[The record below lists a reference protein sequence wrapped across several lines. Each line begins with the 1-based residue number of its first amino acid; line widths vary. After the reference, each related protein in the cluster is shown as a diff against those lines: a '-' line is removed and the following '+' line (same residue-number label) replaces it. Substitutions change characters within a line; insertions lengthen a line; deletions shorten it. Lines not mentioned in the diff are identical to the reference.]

1 MGWQTL
7 SATQK
12 REAVIALCRQ
22 GLSNDR
28 IAERLGAPSH
38 HAVAGVIRRAKANGH
53 VKDTAAKPVR
63 KRDWDQ
69 AAMQKAANLWRKGW
83 PTSRIAVELGVSRNA
98 IVGIAGRNRDLFPN
112 RSGSPGVGA
121 AKPMPRQP
129 EADIRPPDRQR
140 QNEPSSHRKTTVDP
154 ASQATDTTG
163 KLPVRTKDP
172 APRVDRHHPFE
183 PMPGCEPV
191 TLVDLSP
198 MQCRWPVNGFDGDEP
213 IFCGQCCERDETYCV
228 FHQRIAYRRTDRP

>member
-69 AAMQKAANLWRKGW
+69 AAMQKAANLWHKGW

-98 IVGIAGRNRDLFPN
+98 IVGIAGRNRDLFPD

-121 AKPMPRQP
+121 DKPMPCQP
-129 EADIRPPDRQR
+129 EPDSRPPDRQR
-140 QNEPSSHRKTTVDP
+140 
-154 ASQATDTTG
+154 A
-163 KLPVRTKDP
+163 
-172 APRVDRHHPFE
+172 FE

-191 TLVDLSP
+191 TLFDLSP

-213 IFCGQCCERDETYCV
+213 IFCGQFCERDEAYCA
-228 FHQRIAYRRTDRP
+228 FHQRIAYRSSDRPQTAVFGSNPRPDRGPAGPMGRR